1 MAIWDTPLYRRW
13 SNIRARC
20 TNPNNEKWEDY
31 GGRGIVL
38 CERWQTYE
46 NFAQDM
52 GEQPS
57 PVHTVGRR
65 DNDGPYSPE
74 NCRWETPI
82 EQNNNKRTTI
92 LVSISGVTKPLAVW
106 CRELSVSAAMVH
118 MRVSHQEMTY
128 EQALVTPK
136 MKKVN
141 THKKVAQVDMDGC
154 VVQQFGSL
162 KAAAAHIKPDKPK
175 TALKA
180 IWRVLSK
187 ERDTYQGY
195 SWVYVE

>member
-20 TNPNNEKWEDY
+20 TNPNNEKWADY
-31 GGRGIVL
+31 GGRGITL

-57 PVHTVGRR
+57 PVHTVGRI
-65 DNDGPYSPE
+65 DNNGPYSPE

-92 LVSISGVTKPLAVW
+92 LVSISGATKPLAVW
-106 CRELSVSAAMVH
+106 CRELNVPPAMVH
-118 MRVSHQEMTY
+118 MRVSHQGMTY
-128 EQALVTPK
+128 EQALAAYRLIEAPQARAEFREK
-136 MKKVN
+136 
-141 THKKVAQVDMDGC
+141 HA
-154 VVQQFGSL
+154 
-162 KAAAAHIKPDKPK
+162 KALRLA
-175 TALKA
+175 
-180 IWRVLSK
+180 
-187 ERDTYQGY
+187 
-195 SWVYVE
+195 